1 MRAFEF
7 LTEEKR
13 DTHCSSKCCGAN
25 VLAKDCGCAPDCA
38 HCNCNAKLN
47 EADVEYGST
56 KPGKRMHK
64 IGDVYGKKKTKLPTA
79 RYKDNRNNKQKGIFK
94 K

>member
-1 MRAFEF
+1 MRAKEF
-7 LTEEKR
+7 I
-13 DTHCSSKCCGAN
+13 A
-25 VLAKDCGCAPDCA
+25 
-38 HCNCNAKLN
+38 

-56 KPGKRMHK
+56 KPGKRLHT

-79 RYKDNRNNKQKGIFK
+79 KYKDNRNNKQKGIFK